1 MGSCTSRVIG
11 SRKAPVLV
19 TVDTKELESQRRGF
33 LKAIENIE
41 PFNEM
46 SDRLVDELFAKSVVL
61 DFAPYATVYNQRDKA
76 TAIFILVKGAVTS
89 ADGVTSLANGVFGH
103 VEVIEGFHRVKTM
116 IAGRPGATLRKINAD
131 DLNAAIEK
139 QTSVTA
145 TKAFRVLR
153 ETPVF
158 SGMSERELLHLK
170 DQLYSKTFEPGAV
183 IIRKG
188 DMNADEMYI
197 IESGSAVV
205 SDYSEETDLLQTV
218 TGGLV
223 TTRAA
228 DKEIIL
234 KSRGY
239 FGEEALLTAAED
251 LEDEPPPTR
260 RATVRGGPKGCRCL
274 VLARE
279 VFERVLA
286 PVRHRFYR
294 NIVARDTDHAKQAV
308 KANKAPRDVQK
319 DLWENR
325 QGFKGSNKPPPPP
338 SAASF
343 ASSSTPASASAGS
356 KSDEAMSLTAMRRR
370 ASHSSKRLRNG
381 DLRQALAVVDPETGE
396 LVPADQT
403 PQNWSVSGIFCG
415 TGL

>member
-1 MGSCTSRVIG
+1 
-11 SRKAPVLV
+11 
-19 TVDTKELESQRRGF
+19 VDTKELESQRRGF

-223 TTRAA
+223 ATRAA

-260 RATVRGGPKGCRCL
+260 RASGSRRSTT
-274 VLARE
+274 AR
-279 VFERVLA
+279 A
-286 PVRHRFYR
+286 
-294 NIVARDTDHAKQAV
+294 
-308 KANKAPRDVQK
+308 
-319 DLWENR
+319 
-325 QGFKGSNKPPPPP
+325 
-338 SAASF
+338 
-343 ASSSTPASASAGS
+343 
-356 KSDEAMSLTAMRRR
+356 
-370 ASHSSKRLRNG
+370 
-381 DLRQALAVVDPETGE
+381 
-396 LVPADQT
+396 
-403 PQNWSVSGIFCG
+403 
-415 TGL
+415 

>member
-1 MGSCTSRVIG
+1 MGACTSRAIG

-19 TVDTKELESQRRGF
+19 NVDTKEMEAQRRGF
-33 LKAIENIE
+33 LKALENIE

-76 TAIFILVKGAVTS
+76 TAIYIVVKGAVTS
-89 ADGVTSLANGVFGH
+89 ADGATSLEANNVFGYTEV
-103 VEVIEGFHRVKTM
+103 VERFHRVKTM
-116 IAGRPGATLRKINAD
+116 RAGRPGATLRKINAD
-131 DLNAAIEK
+131 DFNAAIEK
-139 QTSVTA
+139 QSSVTA

-170 DQLYSKTFEPGAV
+170 DQLYTKTFEPGAV

-188 DMNADEMYI
+188 DLNADEMYI
-197 IESGSAVV
+197 IESGAAVV
-205 SDYSEETDLLQTV
+205 SDYSDETDLLQTV
-218 TGGLV
+218 TAGLV
-223 TTRAA
+223 AARAA

-251 LEDEPPPTR
+251 LEDEPPPMR

-274 VLARE
+274 VLGRD

-308 KANKAPRDVQK
+308 KANKAPREVQK

-325 QGFKGSNKPPPPP
+325 QGAKGSKHNKPPPPP
-338 SAASF
+338 AESSF
-343 ASSSTPASASAGS
+343 ASSGPPGS
-356 KSDEAMSLTAMRRR
+356 KADEAVSLTAMRRR

-381 DLRQALAVVDPETGE
+381 DLRQALANEAGE
-396 LVPADQT
+396 MVPAGQT